1 MLISFFSSPGC
12 EGPFTF
18 QEGGIWVES
27 LVDKMGLFSVQSMTC
42 NRGGLGKSEL
52 EGTWGELE
60 GGERRQAAAGHC
72 QENVFRTPRHSV
84 LKDQI
89 FSSISKGFYLSP
101 RRGVIRLMS
110 LRAVFSGDL

>member
-1 MLISFFSSPGC
+1 M
-12 EGPFTF
+12 
-18 QEGGIWVES
+18 ES
-27 LVDKMGLFSVQSMTC
+27 LVNKMGLFSVHSMTC

-52 EGTWGELE
+52 KGTRGR
-60 GGERRQAAAGHC
+60 GGGGGGGKRRRAAAGHC
-72 QENVFRTPRHSV
+72 QENVFTTPRHSL